1 MKKSKSI
8 LFLIL
13 AFMLLATTTMAAGT
27 PATITVYG
35 DALLEV
41 APDQAQVSVG
51 VETQGTDVQS
61 ATAENARLMEAV
73 MNALGEFGSAIGA
86 VSTGSYQVYSL
97 EMEGVTQYRV
107 SNLLNVTIKEL
118 DQVGPVIDRLTAAG
132 ANRIH
137 SLRFETSNQ
146 EAVKAEALRLAV
158 AQAREKARI
167 LAAALDGEITGL
179 VSVEEEG
186 GTYTPYQTAFLT
198 ATRDALTKIYP
209 EDVQVSA
216 RVKLVYQMEPAT
228 SQAVPGEAEL
238 EGPSLQAQGLAI
250 PEEAVVAMTLVDI
263 AGNEVR
269 SLAPEEIVKILDS
282 LNTNPTYT
290 GMYPMIL
297 VGHQGI
303 LTLQNGEEIH
313 LSSFGSE
320 EYVVV
325 SGKLGETFL
334 SQVVRA
340 EEVARLLLADVR

>member
-1 MKKSKSI
+1 M
-8 LFLIL
+8 
-13 AFMLLATTTMAAGT
+13 
-27 PATITVYG
+27 
-35 DALLEV
+35 
-41 APDQAQVSVG
+41 
-51 VETQGTDVQS
+51 
-61 ATAENARLMEAV
+61 
-73 MNALGEFGSAIGA
+73 
-86 VSTGSYQVYSL
+86 
-97 EMEGVTQYRV
+97 
-107 SNLLNVTIKEL
+107 
-118 DQVGPVIDRLTAAG
+118 
-132 ANRIH
+132 
-137 SLRFETSNQ
+137 
-146 EAVKAEALRLAV
+146 
-158 AQAREKARI
+158 
-167 LAAALDGEITGL
+167 DGEITGL
-179 VSVEEEG
+179 VSVEEEEE
-186 GTYTPYQTAFLT
+186 TYTPYQTAFLT

-250 PEEAVVAMTLVDI
+250 PEEAVVAMALVDI

-269 SLAPEEIVKILDS
+269 SLAPEEIVKIVDS